1 MCARLH
7 LRKVSKESTGKVISS
22 PVSLPVLLKG
32 RVADVGTEVVGG
44 SGTLVEELLHQFG
57 AEEVEVDSL
66 VVKGVQMGLLLVLFL
81 HSAAEVA

>member
-1 MCARLH
+1 
-7 LRKVSKESTGKVISS
+7 VISS

-66 VVKGVQMGLLLVLFL
+66 VVKGVQIGLLLVPFL